1 MSQLK
6 EIREKAQ
13 KQEFVAEVNRMMKL
27 IINSLYKNKEIFLRE
42 LISNASDALDKIRF
56 LALTDKNVMGD
67 LDELEIKIKVD
78 KENRMLHITDTG
90 IGMTKDDL
98 VKYLGTIA
106 KSQTSEFLN
115 RFQEA
120 QESENKQ
127 SMSDLIGQFGVGFY
141 SAFLVADKVLVTSKN
156 NNDDQYIWESDSNSF
171 IVSKDP
177 RGNTL
182 GRGTTVSLHLKE
194 EAQEFLEESKLK
206 EIISK
211 YSQFINFN
219 IYLWTSKT
227 VSEAVPVEDTEAKTE
242 KKDDG
247 EDATVEEAK
256 EEKPATKNVDKT
268 VWDWELMNQA
278 KPIWQRK
285 TSEVTEAEYIEFYK
299 AFTKDSQ
306 EPLDY
311 THFVAEGEVTFK
323 SILFIP
329 KTASTDLYQ
338 NYNKK
343 QETVK
348 MYVRRVFI
356 SDTYDDILPKYLNFI
371 RGIVDSDDLPL
382 NVSRETLQQNKLLKV
397 IKKKLVRKVLDM
409 VKKLSEA
416 DYDAFWKEFGT
427 NIKLGTIEDTTNRVR
442 LAKLLRFTSSRT
454 EKDKLTS
461 LEKYVEQMKDK
472 QEFIYYIAGTSR
484 EELASSPFVER
495 LIKKGYEVLYLTDPI
510 DEYTMQ
516 SLPEFEGKRFQ
527 NVAKDGLNIDKSKQ
541 AEERLKELQKTYEPL
556 LNWIKDGALKEKIE
570 SVKVSTRLV
579 KTPMAL
585 VANQYGYSGN
595 MERITRAQAYQKSG
609 GDSMS
614 NYYFGQKKILEVNP
628 GHPLIK
634 ELLRRVES
642 DASDPKAKDMVQLM
656 FEAATLRSG
665 YELRDMSG
673 FAERIETMLRS
684 AMNVS
689 PDEKVDE
696 EPEFEEPAAAEE
708 YSKADEEEVKADAEE
723 KGEVSF

>member
-1 MSQLK
+1 VAQLK
-6 EIREKAQ
+6 ELREKAN

-56 LALTDKNVMGD
+56 LSLTDKNALGSLET
-67 LDELEIKIKVD
+67 LDIKIKVD

-90 IGMTKDDL
+90 IGMTKDDM

-115 RFQEA
+115 KFQEA
-120 QESENKQ
+120 QSSDNKQ
-127 SMSDLIGQFGVGFY
+127 TMSDLIGQFGVGFY

-156 NNDDQYIWESDSNSF
+156 NADDQYIWESDSNSF

-194 EAQEFLEESKLK
+194 EAQEFLEDHKLR
-206 EIISK
+206 EIITK

-227 VSEAVPVEDTEAKTE
+227 VQEEVPVEDTATETTTKAPDADDEAK
-242 KKDDG
+242 
-247 EDATVEEAK
+247 VEEAK
-256 EEKPATKNVDKT
+256 DESKPKTKKVDKT
-268 VWDWELMNQA
+268 IWDWELMNQA

-285 TSEVTEAEYIEFYK
+285 PSDVQESEYIEFYK
-299 AFTKDSQ
+299 AFTKESQ
-306 EPLDY
+306 DPLDY

-329 KTASTDLYQ
+329 KAAPHDLFQ
-338 NYNKK
+338 SMNKK
-343 QETVK
+343 ADTIK

-356 SDTYDDILPKYLNFI
+356 SDTFEDLLPKFLNFV
-371 RGIVDSDDLPL
+371 RGVVDSDDLPL

-409 VKKLSEA
+409 IKKLSEA
-416 DYDAFWKEFGT
+416 NFDIFWKEYGT
-427 NIKLGTIEDTTNRVR
+427 NVKLGVIEDTTNRIR
-442 LAKLLRFTSSRT
+442 LAKLLRFHSSASSS
-454 EKDKLTS
+454 LTS
-461 LEKYVEQMKDK
+461 LEKYVERMKDK
-472 QEFIYYIAGTSR
+472 QEHIYYIAGTNR
-484 EELASSPFVER
+484 EELEKSPFVER
-495 LIKKGYEVLYLTDPI
+495 LLKKGFEVLYLVDPI
-510 DEYTMQ
+510 DEYCMQ

-527 NVAKDGLNIDKSKQ
+527 NVAKDGLQLDKSKQ
-541 AEERLKELQKTYEPL
+541 AEERLKDLQKTYEPL
-556 LNWIKDGALKEKIE
+556 INWMKDGPLKDKVESIKI
-570 SVKVSTRLV
+570 STRLV

-614 NYYFGQKKILEVNP
+614 NYYFSQKKILEINP

-634 ELLRRVES
+634 ELLRRVETDS
-642 DASDPKAKDMVQLM
+642 NDEKAKDLSQLM

-665 YELRDMSG
+665 YDLRDTAG
-673 FAERIETMLRS
+673 FAERIESMLRS
-684 AMNVS
+684 AMS
-689 PDEKVDE
+689 ISADEKVDE
-696 EPEFEEPAAAEE
+696 EPDFEESSDSA
-708 YSKADEEEVKADAEE
+708 KNVEEVHAEQE
-723 KGEVSF
+723 QKKEVFFI